1 MYLKLV
7 SNMEDPQEP
16 VREQANKASS
26 SPWRFETNWNFQEFE
41 PESFGWF
48 AKNIDFCSFQT

>member
-1 MYLKLV
+1 
-7 SNMEDPQEP
+7 MEDPQEP